1 MTTALVSAVLE
12 LLELGLRVSDTP
24 AEVEKYIALRKK
36 LREELVEK
44 ALSPPPP
51 SASNPVRTTT
61 LPPANDPAS

>member
-44 ALSPPPP
+44 ALSPSPP
-51 SASNPVRTTT
+51 SVQNPVRTTNPT
-61 LPPANDPAS
+61 PANDPAS